1 MTAISPTAISAGTSG
16 RIVSADIAAQDEEI
30 CIISACVTL
39 GPCVTATVDNTGC
52 STVTT
57 GHGRATLIIRT
68 GMTSHTTEY
77 VISQRMIADC
87 AAMLAESAAE
97 VLRGFGVKIYRLVM
111 ACKTE
116 GSYGLAH
123 SGRNKIT

>member
-1 MTAISPTAISAGTSG
+1 MTAIAPTAISAGTSG
-16 RIVSADIAAQDEEI
+16 RIESADITAQDEEI
-30 CIISACVTL
+30 GIISACVTL
-39 GPCVTATVDNTGC
+39 GPCVATAVDNAGC
-52 STVTT
+52 GTVTT

-77 VISQRMIADC
+77 IIIQPMIADR
-87 AAMLAESAAE
+87 AAMLAESAADA
-97 VLRGFGVKIYRLVM
+97 LRSFGVKIYRLIM

-116 GSYGLAH
+116 GSYGITH